1 MQKMTNVLLANNK
14 AESKPSTESKQVTQ
28 SDGKATKDSDF
39 STALQQASVEAK
51 QQVKS
56 ASKETSNSE
65 IKQTHA
71 QDPELKA
78 KAEDGVAQD
87 TAEQDG
93 DLIDV
98 SHVLAQINLA
108 SELSKSSSGA
118 ESKASGDSL
127 PLDEMLIDE
136 QSIETLM
143 VKIDG
148 ETEQDLD
155 ILDPETLAPI
165 DEKLLAELQK
175 QSGLTKE
182 ELQALSPELLNQL
195 VVLVKSGG
203 DHQAMLDAI
212 ESDKLSLDDAAIIE
226 QEAKFSDTELSHNM
240 QTLAGIS
247 AEKEM
252 KNGQGSSSNNEAKSL
267 TAEQLRQVETAK
279 EGHVVKGEEP
289 KLNQLQGQE
298 LASKPKV
305 DNEKFSS
312 ILGEKTIAQPE
323 ATSKANKTDGQVIAE
338 QQLKGAEL
346 TVKLQPVKAGTEQ
359 SLVLSESLQGGES
372 KLQQTSSLLSP
383 QPQRTDIAQIQLS
396 LRQSNE
402 QQVQLQDMIQRFA
415 PVMKQQLVTMVS
427 QGIQHAEIR
436 LDPPELGQL
445 MVRIQVQGDQTQV
458 QFQVAQHQT
467 RDMIEQ
473 AIPRLKDLLSEQGM
487 QLTDSHVSQEDS
499 NNGEGEQASDDNGDQ
514 FTSELDEIS
523 AEESLISSK
532 QATSYRSGID
542 YYA

>member
-56 ASKETSNSE
+56 APKETSNSE
-65 IKQTHA
+65 RKQTHA

-78 KAEDGVAQD
+78 KAEGGVAQD

-108 SELSKSSSGA
+108 SELSKGSSGA

-148 ETEQDLD
+148 EAEQDLD
-155 ILDPETLAPI
+155 ILDPETLAPL

-182 ELQALSPELLNQL
+182 ELQALSPEVLNQL

-226 QEAKFSDTELSHNM
+226 QEAKLSDTELSHNM

-305 DNEKFSS
+305 DNEKFGS
-312 ILGEKTIAQPE
+312 ILGEKTLAQSE
-323 ATSKANKTDGQVIAE
+323 ATSKANKIDGQVIAE

-346 TVKLQPVKAGTEQ
+346 TVKLQPSKAGTEQ
-359 SLVLSESLQGGES
+359 SLVLSESLQGENLNCN
-372 KLQQTSSLLSP
+372 KQAPCYHLNL
-383 QPQRTDIAQIQLS
+383 
-396 LRQSNE
+396 NE
-402 QQVQLQDMIQRFA
+402 
-415 PVMKQQLVTMVS
+415 
-427 QGIQHAEIR
+427 
-436 LDPPELGQL
+436 
-445 MVRIQVQGDQTQV
+445 
-458 QFQVAQHQT
+458 
-467 RDMIEQ
+467 
-473 AIPRLKDLLSEQGM
+473 
-487 QLTDSHVSQEDS
+487 
-499 NNGEGEQASDDNGDQ
+499 
-514 FTSELDEIS
+514 
-523 AEESLISSK
+523 LISPRYSCH
-532 QATSYRSGID
+532 
-542 YYA
+542 